1 MDNYSNQ
8 AGISSSAL
16 ASLGHQ
22 SSESTRV
29 RIERAKRQHQEQID
43 RIDECLALLDSH
55 PELERLQDLL
65 RQTHY

>member
-1 MDNYSNQ
+1 MNDYPAQIST
-8 AGISSSAL
+8 ASSGGLVGI
-16 ASLGHQ
+16 

-29 RIERAKRQHQEQID
+29 RIERAKRQHQEQIV
-43 RIDECLALLDSH
+43 RIDECLALLDAH